1 LCTFTFVGQFFFNSL
16 KKIADTPFQN
26 LLILLTGSFWMVAT
40 RTPEVITNNIPLYNF
55 NISLITLFAF
65 MLFIS
70 NSKFIKAFISK
81 QE

>member
-1 LCTFTFVGQFFFNSL
+1 MTQFFFNSL

-26 LLILLTGSFWMVAT
+26 LLILLTCSFWMVAT

>member
-1 LCTFTFVGQFFFNSL
+1 MSYLFLSCT
-16 KKIADTPFQN
+16 
-26 LLILLTGSFWMVAT
+26 
-40 RTPEVITNNIPLYNF
+40 ENF

>member
-1 LCTFTFVGQFFFNSL
+1 
-16 KKIADTPFQN
+16 
-26 LLILLTGSFWMVAT
+26 MVAT